1 MQWITQETWRRMHS
15 LKLYA
20 DMNWYINMDTLNS
33 YIAIHWTPLIA
44 AAIAIVVGCE
54 LKASN
59 APRVFRMNTKTH
71 CVDNDFVLFQFEC
84 TWNMFLVR
92 LSLQSMWANRNHFVF
107 WLLLLLSFFPIIPE
121 WIKKKNIADRAHARI
136 FTEKFTHGQT
146 SKACFFFGFLMRLFL
161 VESIVGVILSNP
173 NPKNYT
179 LPAIWLTMIKNRDF
193 PLVRPSSNWY
203 SRQANGTRNVNFTL
217 AKNGFLVFSFSFET
231 HLGRCSVFVCSCVWV
246 MCGEAWN

>member
-1 MQWITQETWRRMHS
+1 MI
-15 LKLYA
+15 
-20 DMNWYINMDTLNS
+20 
-33 YIAIHWTPLIA
+33 
-44 AAIAIVVGCE
+44 
-54 LKASN
+54 
-59 APRVFRMNTKTH
+59 
-71 CVDNDFVLFQFEC
+71 
-84 TWNMFLVR
+84 
-92 LSLQSMWANRNHFVF
+92 
-107 WLLLLLSFFPIIPE
+107 SFFFNLNVRETCFWCGCRCSQCGRIETISCFGCCCCCRSFRLFLNE
-121 WIKKKNIADRAHARI
+121 LKKKNIADRAHARI